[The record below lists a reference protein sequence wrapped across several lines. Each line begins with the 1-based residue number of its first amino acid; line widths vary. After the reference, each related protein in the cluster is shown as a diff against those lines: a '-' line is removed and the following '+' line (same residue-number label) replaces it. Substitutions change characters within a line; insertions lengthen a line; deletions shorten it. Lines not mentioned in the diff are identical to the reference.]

1 MPFCSIPEALEELR
15 KGRMI
20 VLVDDANREN
30 EGDLMLAAEKVT
42 PESINFMA
50 MYGRGLVC
58 LAMAPEMVDRLHL
71 PPMTPR
77 NTSKFGTAFTVSI
90 EARRGVTTGISAR
103 DRAHTVQVAIA
114 EHCTPDDLAT
124 PGHVFPLRAR
134 EGGVL
139 VRAGQTEGAVDLT
152 RLAGLKAA
160 GVICEIMNPDG
171 TMARLPD
178 LQKFC
183 AAHGLKLCSVE
194 DIIKYR
200 RQRERLIE
208 KRVGVTLPTPFG
220 TFDLY
225 LYRSMVDEY
234 LHLALCMGGI
244 KPKQDG
250 GAPAEGPV
258 LVRVH
263 SECLTGDIFGSRR
276 CDCGT
281 QLRRALQMIAREGK
295 GVLLYMRQEGRG
307 IGLENKLHAYRLQ
320 EDGLDTVQ
328 ANQKLGFKADERD
341 YGIGAQ
347 ILKDLGVVKMRLMT
361 NNPRK
366 YTALAGYGLE
376 IVERVPIEVNPT
388 DENELYLK
396 TKKEKLG
403 HWLDEV

>member
-1 MPFCSIPEALEELR
+1 MSFCSISEALEELR
-15 KGRMI
+15 QGRMI
-20 VLVDDANREN
+20 VLVDDAYREN
-30 EGDLMLAAEKVT
+30 EGDLMMAAEKVT
-42 PESINFMA
+42 PQAINFMA
-50 MYGRGLVC
+50 THGRGLIC
-58 LAMAPEMVDRLHL
+58 LAMSPEKVDRLNL
-71 PPMTPR
+71 QPMSAR

-90 EARRGVTTGISAR
+90 EASRGVTTGISAQ
-103 DRAHTVQVAIA
+103 DRAHTIQVAIR
-114 EHCTPDDLAT
+114 EDCTPDDLAT

-139 VRAGQTEGAVDLT
+139 VRAGQTEGAVDLA
-152 RLAGLKAA
+152 RMAGLTPA
-160 GVICEIMNPDG
+160 GVICEVMNPDG
-171 TMARLPD
+171 TMSRLPD
-178 LQKFC
+178 LEKFC

-208 KRVGVTLPTPFG
+208 KRVGVRMPTAFG
-220 TFDLY
+220 VFDLY
-225 LYRSMVDEY
+225 LYRSLVDEY
-234 LHLALCMGGI
+234 LHLALCIGNI
-244 KPKQDG
+244 KPKGEG
-250 GAPAEGPV
+250 GVIQEDPV

-263 SECLTGDIFGSRR
+263 SECLTGDIFGSLR
-276 CDCGT
+276 CDCGG
-281 QLRRALQMIAREGK
+281 QLRRALQMIGKEGR

-320 EDGLDTVQ
+320 DGGMDTVE
-328 ANQKLGFKADERD
+328 ANEELGFKPDERD

-347 ILKDLGVVKMRLMT
+347 ILKDLGIIKMRLMT

-376 IVERVPIEVNPT
+376 IVERVTIEMNPT
-388 DENELYLK
+388 DQNEAYLK

>member
-1 MPFCSIPEALEELR
+1 MSFCSIPEALDELR
-15 KGRMI
+15 KGKMI
-20 VLVDDANREN
+20 VLVDDAYREN
-30 EGDLMLAAEKVT
+30 EGDLMMAAEKVT
-42 PESINFMA
+42 PQAVNFMA
-50 MYGRGLVC
+50 THGRGLIC
-58 LAMAPEMVDRLHL
+58 LALSAEKVDKLRLQ
-71 PPMTPR
+71 PMTSH
-77 NTSKFGTAFTVSI
+77 NTSQFGTAFTVSI
-90 EARRGVTTGISAR
+90 EARRGVTTGISAA
-103 DRAHTVQVAIA
+103 DRAHTIQVALRDD
-114 EHCTPDDLAT
+114 CTPDDLAT

-139 VRAGQTEGAVDLT
+139 VRAGQTEGAVDLA
-152 RLAGLKAA
+152 RMAGLKPA

-178 LQKFC
+178 LEGFC
-183 AAHGLKLCSVE
+183 ATHGLKVCSVE

-208 KRVGVTLPTPFG
+208 KRVGVRMPTAFG
-220 TFDLY
+220 IFDLH
-225 LYRSMVDEY
+225 LYRSVVDEY

-244 KPKQDG
+244 KPLGEG
-250 GAPAEGPV
+250 GAPCEEPV

-263 SECLTGDIFGSRR
+263 SECLTGDIFGSLR
-276 CDCGT
+276 CDCGG
-281 QLRRALQMIAREGK
+281 QLRRALRMIAKEGK

-307 IGLENKLHAYRLQ
+307 IGLENKLHAYLLQ
-320 EDGLDTVQ
+320 DGGMDTVE
-328 ANQKLGFKADERD
+328 ANEELGFKADERD

-347 ILKDLGVVKMRLMT
+347 ILKDLGIVKMRLMT

-376 IVERVPIEVNPT
+376 IVERVPIEMNPT
-388 DENELYLK
+388 DENELYLR